1 MDINL
6 IKEIIESS
14 IKSFKTTVIDSNGTG
29 DHFNVLVVSDDFN
42 NMILIERHKLVY
54 HCLKEYLT
62 KEIHALQ
69 LKTLTIKEYEDE
81 KE

>member
-14 IKSFKTTVIDSNGTG
+14 IKSFKITVIDSNGTG

-42 NMILIERHKLVY
+42 NMTLIERHKLIY
-54 HCLKEYLT
+54 HYLKEYLT

-69 LKTLTIKEYEDE
+69 LKTLTIKEYEE
-81 KE
+81 E

>member
-14 IKSFKTTVIDSNGTG
+14 IKSCKTTVIDLHGTG
-29 DHFNVLVVSDDFN
+29 DHFDVLIVSDDFN
-42 NMILIERHKLVY
+42 NMTLIKRHKLVY
-54 HCLKEYLT
+54 RCLKQYLT

-69 LKTLTIKEYEDE
+69 LKTLTIKEYE
-81 KE
+81 KA